1 MNLVELKFDLN
12 KSMTIIA
19 KTIAQSKRKSLVVCY
34 NVLCR
39 HKFVSVLTGLA
50 ATHRRTFNSIA
61 IVTKISP
68 NTLLLV
74 TFADRHLHRS

>member
-19 KTIAQSKRKSLVVCY
+19 KTIAQSKSKILVVCY

-39 HKFVSVLTGLA
+39 HKFVSVLTVLA
-50 ATHRRTFNSIA
+50 ANI
-61 IVTKISP
+61 
-68 NTLLLV
+68 
-74 TFADRHLHRS
+74 

>member
-19 KTIAQSKRKSLVVCY
+19 KTIAQSKSKNLVVCY

-50 ATHRRTFNSIA
+50 ATHPNSE
-61 IVTKISP
+61 
-68 NTLLLV
+68 
-74 TFADRHLHRS
+74 HLILWR